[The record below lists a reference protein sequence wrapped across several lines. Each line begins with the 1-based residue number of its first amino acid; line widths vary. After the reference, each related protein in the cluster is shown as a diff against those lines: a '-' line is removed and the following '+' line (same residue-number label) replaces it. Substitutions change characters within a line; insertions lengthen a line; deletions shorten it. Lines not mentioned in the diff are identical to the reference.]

1 MKIQVI
7 SLNREVVYN
16 GEHEYTYSSLND
28 PVSFDAFDLN
38 IISLQTPDL
47 WIYQQ
52 SSISSINEIN
62 DFKSLRPLIQGAKKS
77 QVIIAFPQNY
87 TYKYYYLNGRYTSS
101 RQLKDMLGSLQ
112 DILKVILPPGLVFGL
127 TYENSTTLC
136 KNTKFNS
143 AFYFEN
149 YAEENQILSVCQGGE
164 HKTTF
169 YAMPNLILTTL
180 DISNAKT
187 EIDSFLEHIKLLN
200 KNIEYPS
207 WIGDYKFWNDDIQK
221 DIIFQAKQE
230 ISKQEEIISKAQA
243 ALDDNLRYKSIL
255 CETGDGL
262 VKVVFEMLEKML
274 NYSLSDF
281 VDKKQEDFRIKLSN
295 VTFIGEIKGITSNV
309 KSEHVSQLDVHI
321 QIYHDELFAQGK
333 QENIKGILI
342 VNSQRNKPLSDRD
355 EVHEM
360 QIMLAKRNGTLIIT
374 TETLLILYV
383 AYLENNITTGEIIE
397 ILTNKVGLLSYI
409 DFIKS

>member
-7 SLNREVVYN
+7 SLNRELVYN

-28 PVSFDAFDLN
+28 PISFDAFDIN

-47 WIYQQ
+47 WVCK
-52 SSISSINEIN
+52 SSSGNSINEIN
-62 DFKSLRPLIQGAKKS
+62 DFRSLKPLIQGAKKS
-77 QVIIAFPQNY
+77 KVIVAFPQNY
-87 TYKYYYLNGRYTSS
+87 TYRYYYLNMTYSS
-101 RQLKDMLGSLQ
+101 KRQLKDMLNVLE
-112 DILKVILPPGLVFGL
+112 DILKVILPPGFIFGL

-136 KNTKFNS
+136 KNKNFNS

-149 YAEENQILSVCQGGE
+149 YADKDQILSICNGGE

-180 DISNAKT
+180 DISSRNSGINA
-187 EIDSFLEHIKLLN
+187 FLEHIKLLSN
-200 KNIEYPS
+200 EIEYPS
-207 WIGDYKFWNDDIQK
+207 WIEDYRFWNDEIQK
-221 DIIFQAKQE
+221 DIIAEATQE
-230 ISKQEEIISKAQA
+230 ISKQQSIISKAQQ

-262 VKVVFEMLEKML
+262 VKVVFEILEKML
-274 NYSLSDF
+274 NCSLADF
-281 VDKKQEDFRIKLSN
+281 IDNKQEDFRIKFSN

-321 QIYHDELFAQGK
+321 QRYNDDLCEQGK
-333 QENIKGILI
+333 NENIKGLLI
-342 VNSQRNKPLSDRD
+342 VNTQRNKPISERK
-355 EVHEM
+355 EVHDN
-360 QIMLAKRNGTLIIT
+360 QISLAKRNGCLIIT
-374 TETLLILYV
+374 TETLLLLYV
-383 AYLENNITTGEIIE
+383 AYLENNITTDEIIE
-397 ILTNKVGLLSYI
+397 ILTNKAGLLSHT